1 MQIMPEAKL
10 SSLGQAILDLQ
21 AAQRNIVSLP
31 LLFLPALVIIP
42 AVGLQALLPLVTRE
56 LTQVSTS

>member
-10 SSLGQAILDLQ
+10 SSLGPAILDLR
-21 AAQRNIVSLP
+21 AAQRNIVLP
-31 LLFLPALVIIP
+31 LLLLPALVIIP